1 MDFDHAARRARLAAL
16 FTEAEAE
23 RDGGGLDA
31 LLVTDLVNVRYLTG
45 LASSNAAVLV
55 RADGSGTLATD
66 SRYIETAR
74 RRCPDVEV
82 VEERDVAGWLAE
94 AARGGRVG
102 FEAHHLTVAEYRRLR
117 EWLVPTQ
124 GLVEAVRTVK
134 DELEIEAL
142 RTACAITDQAFAE
155 VIETIGPG
163 MTERE
168 IARALEFRMMEL
180 GAEKP
185 AFDSIVASGPNGS
198 IPHHSPTDRP
208 VARGDLVTM
217 DFGALYQGYHADMTR
232 TVAIG
237 EVADWQRDLYELVR
251 QAQRAGRHA
260 VRPGVST
267 HRVDAAARDVI
278 EAAGQGERFEHG
290 LGHGVGLNIHE
301 LPMLGPDRHG
311 PAAQDAYKSANGT
324 GNAPANEN
332 ANENGSEIGN
342 GDGAVAGRGEC
353 DREACRLKDRVPIT
367 VEPGVYLPGTGGVR
381 IEDTLVTRGGGPEL
395 LTRTTKEL
403 LVL

>member
-1 MDFDHAARRARLAAL
+1 MGRTPGTGGPYSRGMEFDHAARRAGLAEL
-16 FTEAEAE
+16 FTRPAE
-23 RDGGGLDA
+23 GGDGLDA
-31 LLVTDLVNVRYLTG
+31 LLVTEPANVRYLTG

-55 RADGSGTLATD
+55 RADGSATLATD
-66 SRYIETAR
+66 ARYVETAR

-82 VEERDVAGWLAE
+82 VQERDVAARLAE
-94 AARGGRVG
+94 SARGTRTG
-102 FEAHHLTVAEYRRLR
+102 FEAHHMTVAEFRRLG
-117 EWLVPTQ
+117 EWLVPTE
-124 GLVEAVRTVK
+124 GLVETVRTVK
-134 DELEIEAL
+134 DEQEIEAL
-142 RTACAITDQAFAE
+142 RVACEITDQAFADVAE
-155 VIETIGPG
+155 RIAPG

-198 IPHHSPTDRP
+198 IPHHSPSDRP

-217 DFGALYQGYHADMTR
+217 DFGALHLGYHADMTR

-237 EVADWQRDLYELVR
+237 AVADWQRELYELVLR
-251 QAQRAGRHA
+251 AQLAGCAA
-260 VRPGVST
+260 VRPGASI
-267 HRVDAAARDVI
+267 HRVDAAARDLI
-278 EAAGQGERFEHG
+278 AAAGQGERFEHG

-311 PAAQDAYKSANGT
+311 SGPAD
-324 GNAPANEN
+324 PD
-332 ANENGSEIGN
+332 
-342 GDGAVAGRGEC
+342 GDGSGDSPRGEC

>member
-1 MDFDHAARRARLAAL
+1 MDFDHAARRVRLGAL
-16 FTEAEAE
+16 FPEPEA
-23 RDGGGLDA
+23 RQDCDGLDA
-31 LLVTDLVNVRYLTG
+31 LLVTNPVNVRYLTG

-55 RADGSGTLATD
+55 WADGSAVLATD
-66 SRYIETAR
+66 SRYVETAR
-74 RRCPDVEV
+74 RRCPDVRI
-82 VEERDVAGWLAE
+82 VEDRDVAGRLAE
-94 AARGGRVG
+94 SARGDRVG
-102 FEAHHLTVAEYRRLR
+102 FEAHHLTVAEYRRLG

-134 DELEIEAL
+134 DEGEIEAL
-142 RTACAITDQAFAE
+142 RTACAITDQAFAD
-155 VIETIGPG
+155 VIGTIAPG
-163 MTERE
+163 MTERQ

-198 IPHHSPTDRP
+198 IPHHSPTDRA

-251 QAQRAGRHA
+251 RAQQAGCDA
-260 VRPGVST
+260 VRPGAST
-267 HRVDAAARDVI
+267 PRVDAAARDLI
-278 EAAGQGERFEHG
+278 AAAGQAERFEHG
-290 LGHGVGLNIHE
+290 LGHGVGLAIHE
-301 LPMLGPDRHG
+301 VPFLAPDRHE
-311 PAAQDAYKSANGT
+311 PAERKTAGDAPEEARQETREPG
-324 GNAPANEN
+324 GGDHLPA
-332 ANENGSEIGN
+332 
-342 GDGAVAGRGEC
+342 AGRGEC